1 MLPPPPEDSQP
12 LEAMLSALHKATA
25 SLDVKLARWHESVY
39 LSLEDG
45 DQEPWPDDLP
55 LPSFNPLVTA
65 VNLNSTGST
74 PAEPAPRASGTRKRR
89 KARAP
94 K

>member
-1 MLPPPPEDSQP
+1 MKAVVFHEPGQ
-12 LEAMLSALHKATA
+12 LH
-25 SLDVKLARWHESVY
+25 L
-39 LSLEDG
+39 
-45 DQEPWPDDLP
+45 DDLP
-55 LPSFNPLVTA
+55 LPSFNPLVPA